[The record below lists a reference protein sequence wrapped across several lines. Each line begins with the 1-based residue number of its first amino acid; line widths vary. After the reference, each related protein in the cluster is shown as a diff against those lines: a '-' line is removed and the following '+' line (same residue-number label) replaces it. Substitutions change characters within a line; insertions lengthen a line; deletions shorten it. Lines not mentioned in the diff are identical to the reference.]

1 MSVSWKYLQ
10 LWMIAILET
19 VYDVIG
25 DVAGEVVEGVVGDE
39 EAGGVI

>member
-1 MSVSWKYLQ
+1 MV
-10 LWMIAILET
+10 AILET

-25 DVAGEVVEGVVGDE
+25 DAAEEVVEGVMGDE